1 MALRFNQKSGWQD
14 WANVVLAIL
23 LFISPWMFQFAVAP
37 ATADAGGAVGN
48 SAAAWNA
55 WVSALVVAGLAVAA
69 LLRFFEWEEWLNGL
83 VGLWIMVS
91 PWVLGFSATA
101 AAMWSAVVLGALIAI
116 ASFWKA
122 IEAHQGGSQATA

>member
-1 MALRFNQKSGWQD
+1 MALTFNQKSGWQD

-23 LFISPWMFQFAVAP
+23 LFISPWVFQFAGAP
-37 ATADAGGAVGN
+37 AAGETGGAVGS

-55 WVSALVVAGLAVAA
+55 WLCALVVAGLAVAA

-83 VGLWIMVS
+83 IGLWIMVS
-91 PWVLGFSATA
+91 PWILGFSAMA

-122 IEAHQGGSQATA
+122 VEAHQGSSQATA